1 MGFRSNYDDD
11 DDYEKDDAYVSESES
26 DDDYDDDKMFKERIT
41 YNCNDCNYRWQKAY
55 SSKSKDDDIDA
66 FDDSFYDSEN
76 TCPMCGSSE
85 IDRI

>member
-11 DDYEKDDAYVSESES
+11 DDYEKDDAYISEDES
-26 DDDYDDDKMFKERIT
+26 DEDFDDDDMLKERIT
-41 YNCNDCNYRWQKAY
+41 YSCNDCNYRWQKAY
-55 SSKSKDDDIDA
+55 SNKNKDGDIDS
-66 FDDSFYDSEN
+66 FDDSFYDAEN